1 MIRLVRASALPDRDS
16 MACRVLDSCITLV
29 LLLHS
34 SPPVQCVAVRSWR
47 STVHICSPRRWKP
60 FCRWPLDLSVDL
72 GGAWSLAI
80 VTEAGSIC
88 SSQSGQLD
96 AAARYLRRPAKCPFC
111 VLGSHQYFLFVPPS
125 SALSLFQIARHG
137 HPGQVSPLRFK
148 VPSFPS
154 AVPPVNLTLNGSTS

>member
-111 VLGSHQYFLFVPPS
+111 VLGSPNTSSSFPLLLPCPYSKLPGTDILDRSLRSGSKFPPFLLPSPPS
-125 SALSLFQIARHG
+125 
-137 HPGQVSPLRFK
+137 
-148 VPSFPS
+148 
-154 AVPPVNLTLNGSTS
+154 T